1 MKRTTVIL
9 FLLFGFCTSFAK
21 NKAII
26 KANVLRGESFVT
38 VNTMPGDV
46 ESIISQALAKNG
58 FQILNEVIP
67 DEEIFYVDL
76 FVFQFPADYP
86 TITITIRTTK
96 GIHFID
102 KERIKLFGDRN
113 SANLKVASSLAER
126 LPNNIDTNIYFEP
139 TFNDILSNN
148 RISIIGL
155 TSNAI
160 TKGYRSNY
168 SSSIRWSDNK
178 IPNFIIP
185 NEFDI
190 YKAYI
195 SNYQGIRKQLKGTTI
210 KLKLKINH
218 GAKFE
223 LVNIDSPFNLT
234 EKQKERIQEF
244 VNSFPLWTVDKPI
257 DNIEL
262 DFGIK

>member
-1 MKRTTVIL
+1 MKRTTLLL
-9 FLLFGFCTSFAK
+9 FLLFGFHTSFAA

-38 VNTMPGDV
+38 ANTIPEEV
-46 ESIISQALAKNG
+46 ESIISRILAKKG
-58 FQILNEVIP
+58 FHILNEVIP

-76 FVFQFPADYP
+76 FVFQFPGDYP
-86 TITITIRTTK
+86 TITITIRTTN

-113 SANLKVASSLAER
+113 LANLQLATSLAQR
-126 LPNNIDTNIYFEP
+126 LPSNIDTRIYFEP
-139 TFNDILSNN
+139 TFDDILSNN
-148 RISIIGL
+148 RISIVGL

-178 IPNFIIP
+178 IPNFIVP

-195 SNYQGIRKQLKGTTI
+195 SNYQGIRKQLKGTAI

-223 LVNIDSPFNLT
+223 LVDIDSPINLT